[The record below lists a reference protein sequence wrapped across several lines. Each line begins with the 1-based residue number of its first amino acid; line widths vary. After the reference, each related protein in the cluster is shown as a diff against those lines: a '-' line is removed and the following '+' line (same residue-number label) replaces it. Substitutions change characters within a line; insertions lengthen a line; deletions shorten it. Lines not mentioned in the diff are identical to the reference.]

1 MFRKSVAVASL
12 GLIGLMTGP
21 TFAADLFVPQVIVQ
35 PELFSWTSCY
45 VGVPLTWSTSPL
57 DSNAPLSNYSTTPN
71 GIGGGAQAGCDY
83 QMPDS
88 PLVVGIVVDAIASSS
103 EESLAPVAGQELTGS
118 IPFMGSIRGRIGV
131 ALDTTLLYA
140 TGGLAVARVENNL
153 VVVGGALDATASN
166 TYVGWTIG
174 AGVEHMV
181 TDNLSVFAEY
191 DYADLGSK
199 TNTFDGADFD
209 GAGRNFLDIS
219 AVTHTVKVGLN
230 YHF

>member
-1 MFRKSVAVASL
+1 MFRKSVVASL
-12 GLIGLMTGP
+12 GIIGLMANP

-45 VGVPLTWSTSPL
+45 VGVPLTWSTTPL
-57 DSNAPLSNYSTTPN
+57 DSESPLSDYSTTPQ
-71 GIGGGAQAGCDY
+71 GVGGGIQAGCDY

-88 PLVVGIVVDAIASSS
+88 PLVVGIVVDAIASTSS
-103 EESLAPVAGQELTGS
+103 ETIAPAPGQELTS
-118 IPFMGSIRGRIGV
+118 SVPFMGTIRGRLGV

-140 TGGLAVARVENNL
+140 TGGLAVANVENHL
-153 VVVGGALDATASN
+153 VVVGGALDATDSN

-191 DYADLGSK
+191 NYADLGSQR
-199 TNTFDGADFD
+199 NTFDGADFD

-219 AVTHTVKVGLN
+219 AHTHTVKVGLN